1 MRLSRVNFHHRSR
14 SLHLRTH
21 ALEAYGLRMFLTQVG
36 NECDILMGERSLRS
50 RSPQLPSQAPSL
62 RGPPRRTEIRRILK
76 IRLPYRRPA
85 SPFTQPQLASIDR
98 ITVVD
103 VFVRDSPDES
113 QTGINVRV
121 FPALLQDRP
130 EVPTA
135 TSTSGNPKL
144 GRGSDLAIFPGI
156 WT

>member
-62 RGPPRRTEIRRILK
+62 RGPPRRTEIRTDLEN
-76 IRLPYRRPA
+76 L
-85 SPFTQPQLASIDR
+85 
-98 ITVVD
+98 
-103 VFVRDSPDES
+103 
-113 QTGINVRV
+113 
-121 FPALLQDRP
+121 
-130 EVPTA
+130 
-135 TSTSGNPKL
+135 
-144 GRGSDLAIFPGI
+144 LAISAPSVTFYPTPACLNRPDHSG
-156 WT
+156 

>member
-1 MRLSRVNFHHRSR
+1 TYCAQRPP
-14 SLHLRTH
+14 
-21 ALEAYGLRMFLTQVG
+21 QV
-36 NECDILMGERSLRS
+36 
-50 RSPQLPSQAPSL
+50 PPQAPSL
-62 RGPPRRTEIRRILK
+62 TGPPRRTELRPILK
-76 IRLPYRRPA
+76 ICLPYRRPA

-130 EVPTA
+130 EVLTA
-135 TSTSGNPKL
+135 TSTSGSPSAWS
-144 GRGSDLAIFPGI
+144 RV
-156 WT
+156 

>member
-21 ALEAYGLRMFLTQVG
+21 ALEAYGLRMFLSQVG

-62 RGPPRRTEIRRILK
+62 RGPPRRTAIRRILK
-76 IRLPYRRPA
+76 ICLPYRRPA

-103 VFVRDSPDES
+103 VFVSLVAEFRDLVLGARLWTSVVVRATAFCLES
-113 QTGINVRV
+113 F
-121 FPALLQDRP
+121 FPPFTRTQRR
-130 EVPTA
+130 
-135 TSTSGNPKL
+135 L
-144 GRGSDLAIFPGI
+144 G
-156 WT
+156 